1 MVSQV
6 PYRPP
11 TIDNIRIVVE
21 CFYHFLIQ
29 SYIWTLDE
37 NNRLEQGTPMEEPQD
52 LRSLILN
59 GFVQTAQ
66 ADLLCDKGLDEQGDA
81 MADAAFYNLIRR

>member
-29 SYIWTLDE
+29 SYVWTLDE
-37 NNRLEQGTPMEEPQD
+37 NDRLEQGTPIEEPHD
-52 LRSLILN
+52 SRLLVWN
-59 GFVQTAQ
+59 GFSQTAQ
-66 ADLLCDKGLDEQGDA
+66 ADLLCDKGLDEQGNA
-81 MADAAFYNLIRR
+81 MADAGFYSLVRR

>member
-29 SYIWTLDE
+29 SYICALDE
-37 NNRLEQGTPMEEPQD
+37 DDWLKQGTLIEEVRRT
-52 LRSLILN
+52 RSLVLN
-59 GFVQTAQ
+59 EFAHTAQ
-66 ADLLCDKGLDEQGDA
+66 ADFLCDEGLDQQGDA
-81 MADAAFYNLIRR
+81 MADAAFYSLVRW